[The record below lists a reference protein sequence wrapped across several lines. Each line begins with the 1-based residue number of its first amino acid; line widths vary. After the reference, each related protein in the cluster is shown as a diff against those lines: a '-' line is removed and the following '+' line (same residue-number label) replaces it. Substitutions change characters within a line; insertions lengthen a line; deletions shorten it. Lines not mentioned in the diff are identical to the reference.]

1 MERLKRVHNRNTH
14 LTTLLYKTNET
25 EPVKNPGSFIKK
37 FKYEIVCSNV
47 FPPI

>member
-25 EPVKNPGSFIKK
+25 EPVKKLWIIHK
-37 FKYEIVCSNV
+37 EV
-47 FPPI
+47 